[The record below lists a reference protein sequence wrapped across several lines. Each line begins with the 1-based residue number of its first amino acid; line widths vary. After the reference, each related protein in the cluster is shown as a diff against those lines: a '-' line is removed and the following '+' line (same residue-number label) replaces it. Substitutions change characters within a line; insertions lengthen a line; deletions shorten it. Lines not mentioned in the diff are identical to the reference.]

1 MKISEN
7 GLTFI
12 KKCES
17 FHKVSY
23 KKTRREKYL
32 TIGYGHYGKD
42 VKEKMIITKDK
53 ADSLLRMDIHK
64 YEGRVAKYQHQYNF
78 TQIQFDAL
86 VAFCFNVGDID
97 RLTNNGK
104 RSVEEFVNIMPLFC
118 FYDGKIQKDL
128 IKRRIKEKNLF
139 LRQNFE

>member
-42 VKEKMIITKDK
+42 VKEKMTITKDK

-78 TQIQFDAL
+78 TQKQFDAL
-86 VAFCFNVGDID
+86 ADGVVHARSDGAGDLDIMIAI
-97 RLTNNGK
+97 
-104 RSVEEFVNIMPLFC
+104 SVVVMN
-118 FYDGKIQKDL
+118 Y
-128 IKRRIKEKNLF
+128 
-139 LRQNFE
+139 